1 MPKLSVCLLH
11 LHALKSLW
19 PNGIHPR
26 LIKVLADVIVR
37 SLSIIFQCSW
47 ESGGV
52 LVYWKLTNIIHF
64 FQKDKKEGPVNY
76 RPVSFYLVPGKN
88 MGKIIWKLF
97 KNT

>member
-1 MPKLSVCLLH
+1 MLLGIWRGP
-11 LHALKSLW
+11 SL
-19 PNGIHPR
+19 
-26 LIKVLADVIVR
+26 LEADKYYP
-37 SLSIIFQCSW
+37 F
-47 ESGGV
+47 
-52 LVYWKLTNIIHF
+52 F

>member
-64 FQKDKKEGPVNY
+64 FFRRIKKKALLITGLS
-76 RPVSFYLVPGKN
+76 VSIWCLA
-88 MGKIIWKLF
+88 KIWVR
-97 KNT
+97 